1 MTKIWEWLQEWWHVI
16 AFVSF
21 CLLIIGFIVWAILSP
36 KLTEGIVTNKWYYPG
51 YSTCTG
57 KGCEYNPAK
66 YTVTIQNGEDKDTW
80 YVSESYYDNVHVGD
94 WVQK

>member
-1 MTKIWEWLQEWWHVI
+1 MKLIDFFEEWWGVI
-16 AFVSF
+16 LTVIF
-21 CLLIIGFIVWAILSP
+21 IIGFAAIIVLAIVSP
-36 KLTEGIVTNKWYYPG
+36 KLTEGIVTNKWYFPG
-51 YSTCTG
+51 YSSCTD